1 MKLTDNMTLEEL
13 FEEKELLE
21 KKLKLSSIESARLKK
36 ISNEILKRN
45 NKTIVTDSFTND
57 DMKSHLQLKYVNI
70 DDIDM
75 PDYDDRTG
83 IEEDRIQQL
92 ANSIKEHGLIQNPV
106 LKQLPNGRYEKKV
119 GRRRIIA
126 TKLNGEKKILVK
138 ILPEGLTE
146 EEEDFIIWDENNQ
159 REDLNL
165 YDKIRFH
172 LRFIKR
178 KFNFTEDKEA
188 IALINNCHF
197 YKKQNDDI
205 SDKNKENVI
214 QLELLLNKLGSY
226 KTVSSL
232 MNNLQVLNFNPIVL
246 DAMKESKISYKLA
259 YLLNKSIPALESI
272 YENDLNEV
280 TLVLNY
286 IINKEY
292 SVSEAESYLNNIIKK
307 NTIKDELDLK
317 FNKVVKKLNKKIDS
331 ISDKEEKE
339 KIIEI
344 INKMLKE
351 F

>member
-1 MKLTDNMTLEEL
+1 MKLTDNMTIEEL
-13 FEEKELLE
+13 FGEKELLE
-21 KKLKLSSIESARLKK
+21 KKSKLSSIESARLKK

-75 PDYDDRTG
+75 PEYDDRTG

-165 YDKIRFH
+165 YDKVRFH

-178 KFNFTEDKEA
+178 TFNFNDDKEA
-188 IALINNCHF
+188 ISFIHNCHF
-197 YKKQNDDI
+197 YKKQEDA
-205 SDKNKENVI
+205 SKENKDEVMK
-214 QLELLLNKLGSY
+214 LELLLNKLGSY

-232 MNNLQVLNFNPIVL
+232 MNNLQVLNFNPLVL

-259 YLLNKSIPALESI
+259 YLLNKSIPALQDI
-272 YENDLNEV
+272 YKADQNEV
-280 TLVLNY
+280 TLVLNF
-286 IINKEY
+286 IINKEF
-292 SVSEAESYLNNIIKK
+292 SVNEAESYLNNIIKK
-307 NTIKDELDLK
+307 SIVKDELDIK
-317 FNKVVKKLNKKIDS
+317 FNKAVKKLNKKIDS
-331 ISDKEEKE
+331 ISDNDKKE
-339 KIIEI
+339 KLIAMV
-344 INKMLKE
+344 NNFLKE

>member
-1 MKLTDNMTLEEL
+1 MKLTDNMTIEEL
-13 FEEKELLE
+13 FEEKEILE
-21 KKLKLSSIESARLKK
+21 KKSKLSSIESARLKK
-36 ISNEILKRN
+36 IANEILKRN

-75 PDYDDRTG
+75 PEYDDRTG

-165 YDKIRFH
+165 YDKVRFH

-178 KFNFTEDKEA
+178 TFNFNDDKEA
-188 IALINNCHF
+188 ISFIHNCHF
-197 YKKQNDDI
+197 YKKQEDA
-205 SDKNKENVI
+205 SKENKDEVVK
-214 QLELLLNKLGSY
+214 LELLLNKLGSY

-232 MNNLQVLNFNPIVL
+232 MNNLQVLNFNPLVL

-259 YLLNKSIPALESI
+259 YLLNKSIPALQDI
-272 YENDLNEV
+272 YKADQNEV
-280 TLVLNY
+280 TLVLNF
-286 IINKEY
+286 IINKEF
-292 SVSEAESYLNNIIKK
+292 SVNEAESYLNNIIKK
-307 NTIKDELDLK
+307 SIVKDELDIK
-317 FNKVVKKLNKKIDS
+317 FNKAVKKLNKKIDS
-331 ISDKEEKE
+331 ISDNDKKE
-339 KIIEI
+339 KLIAMV
-344 INKMLKE
+344 NNFLKE

>member
-1 MKLTDNMTLEEL
+1 MKLTDNMTIEEL

-21 KKLKLSSIESARLKK
+21 KKSKLSSIESARLKK

-57 DMKSHLQLKYVNI
+57 DMRSHLQLKYVNI

-75 PDYDDRTG
+75 PEYDDRTG

-165 YDKIRFH
+165 YDKVRFH

-178 KFNFTEDKEA
+178 TFNFNDDKEA
-188 IALINNCHF
+188 ISFIHNCHF
-197 YKKQNDDI
+197 YKKQEDA
-205 SDKNKENVI
+205 SKENKDEVVK
-214 QLELLLNKLGSY
+214 LELLLNKLGSY

-232 MNNLQVLNFNPIVL
+232 MNNLQVLNFNPLVL

-259 YLLNKSIPALESI
+259 YLLNKSIPALQDI
-272 YENDLNEV
+272 YKADQNEV
-280 TLVLNY
+280 TLVLNF
-286 IINKEY
+286 IINKEF
-292 SVSEAESYLNNIIKK
+292 SVNEAESYLNNIIKK
-307 NTIKDELDLK
+307 SIVKDELDIK
-317 FNKVVKKLNKKIDS
+317 FNKAVKKLNKKIDS
-331 ISDKEEKE
+331 ISDNDKKE
-339 KIIEI
+339 KLIAMV
-344 INKMLKE
+344 NNFLKE

>member
-1 MKLTDNMTLEEL
+1 MKLTDNMTIEEL

-21 KKLKLSSIESARLKK
+21 KKSKLSSIESARLKK

-75 PDYDDRTG
+75 PEYDDRTG

-165 YDKIRFH
+165 YDKVRFH

-178 KFNFTEDKEA
+178 TFNFNDDKEA
-188 IALINNCHF
+188 ISFIHNCHF
-197 YKKQNDDI
+197 YKKQEDA
-205 SDKNKENVI
+205 SKENKDEVVK
-214 QLELLLNKLGSY
+214 LELLLNKLGSY

-232 MNNLQVLNFNPIVL
+232 MNNLQVLNFNPLVL

-259 YLLNKSIPALESI
+259 YLLNKSIPALQDI
-272 YENDLNEV
+272 YKAEQNEV
-280 TLVLNY
+280 TLVLNF
-286 IINKEY
+286 IINKEF
-292 SVSEAESYLNNIIKK
+292 SVNEAENYLNNIIKK
-307 NTIKDELDLK
+307 SIVKDELDIK
-317 FNKVVKKLNKKIDS
+317 FNKAVKKLNKKIDS
-331 ISDKEEKE
+331 ISDNDKKE
-339 KIIEI
+339 KLIAMV
-344 INKMLKE
+344 NNFLKE

>member
-1 MKLTDNMTLEEL
+1 MKLTDNMTIEEL
-13 FEEKELLE
+13 FEEKEILE
-21 KKLKLSSIESARLKK
+21 KKSKLSSIESARLKK
-36 ISNEILKRN
+36 IANEILKRN

-75 PDYDDRTG
+75 PEYDDRTG

-165 YDKIRFH
+165 YDKVRFH

-178 KFNFTEDKEA
+178 TFNFNEDKEA
-188 IALINNCHF
+188 ISFIHNCHF
-197 YKKQNDDI
+197 YKKQEDA
-205 SDKNKENVI
+205 SKENKDEVMK
-214 QLELLLNKLGSY
+214 LELLLNKLGSY

-232 MNNLQVLNFNPIVL
+232 MNNLQVLNFNELVL

-259 YLLNKSIPALESI
+259 YLLNKSIPALQDI
-272 YENDLNEV
+272 YKADQNEV
-280 TLVLNY
+280 TLVLNF
-286 IINKEY
+286 IINKEF
-292 SVSEAESYLNNIIKK
+292 SVNEAESYLNNIIKK
-307 NTIKDELDLK
+307 SIVKDELDIK
-317 FNKVVKKLNKKIDS
+317 FNKAVKKLNKKIDS
-331 ISDKEEKE
+331 ISDNDKKE
-339 KIIEI
+339 KLIAMV
-344 INKMLKE
+344 NNFLKE

>member
-1 MKLTDNMTLEEL
+1 MKLTDNMTIEEL
-13 FEEKELLE
+13 FEEKEILE
-21 KKLKLSSIESARLKK
+21 KKSKLSSIESARLKK
-36 ISNEILKRN
+36 IANEILKRN

-75 PDYDDRTG
+75 PEYDDRTG

-165 YDKIRFH
+165 YDKVRFH

-178 KFNFTEDKEA
+178 TFNFNEDKEA
-188 IALINNCHF
+188 ISFIHNCHF
-197 YKKQNDDI
+197 YKKQEDA
-205 SDKNKENVI
+205 SKENKDEVVK
-214 QLELLLNKLGSY
+214 LELLLNKLGSY

-232 MNNLQVLNFNPIVL
+232 MNNLQVLNFNELVL

-259 YLLNKSIPALESI
+259 YLLNKSIPALQDI
-272 YENDLNEV
+272 YKAEQNEV
-280 TLVLNY
+280 TLVLNF
-286 IINKEY
+286 IINKEF
-292 SVSEAESYLNNIIKK
+292 SVNEAESYLNNIIKK
-307 NTIKDELDLK
+307 SIVKDELDIK
-317 FNKVVKKLNKKIDS
+317 FNKAVKKLNKKIDS
-331 ISDKEEKE
+331 ISDNDKKE
-339 KIIEI
+339 KLIAMV
-344 INKMLKE
+344 NNFLKE

>member
-165 YDKIRFH
+165 YDKVRFH

-178 KFNFTEDKEA
+178 TFNFNDDKEA
-188 IALINNCHF
+188 ISFIHNCHF
-197 YKKQNDDI
+197 YKKQEDA
-205 SDKNKENVI
+205 SKENKDEVVK
-214 QLELLLNKLGSY
+214 LELLLNKLGSY

-246 DAMKESKISYKLA
+246 DAMKESKISY
-259 YLLNKSIPALESI
+259 
-272 YENDLNEV
+272 
-280 TLVLNY
+280 
-286 IINKEY
+286 
-292 SVSEAESYLNNIIKK
+292 
-307 NTIKDELDLK
+307 
-317 FNKVVKKLNKKIDS
+317 
-331 ISDKEEKE
+331 
-339 KIIEI
+339 
-344 INKMLKE
+344 
-351 F
+351 

>member
-1 MKLTDNMTLEEL
+1 MKLTDNMTIDEL

-21 KKLKLSSIESARLKK
+21 KKSKLSSIESARLKK

-75 PDYDDRTG
+75 PEYDDRTG

-165 YDKIRFH
+165 YDKVRFH

-178 KFNFTEDKEA
+178 TFNFNEDKEA
-188 IALINNCHF
+188 ISFIHNCHF
-197 YKKQNDDI
+197 YKKQEDA
-205 SDKNKENVI
+205 SKENKDEVMK
-214 QLELLLNKLGSY
+214 LELLLNKLGSY

-232 MNNLQVLNFNPIVL
+232 MNNLQVLNFNPLVL

-259 YLLNKSIPALESI
+259 YLLNKSIPALQDI
-272 YENDLNEV
+272 YKAEQNEV
-280 TLVLNY
+280 TLVLNF
-286 IINKEY
+286 IINKEF
-292 SVSEAESYLNNIIKK
+292 SVNEAESYLNNIIKK
-307 NTIKDELDLK
+307 SIVKDELDIK
-317 FNKVVKKLNKKIDS
+317 FNKAVKKLNKKIDS
-331 ISDKEEKE
+331 ISDNDKKE
-339 KIIEI
+339 KLIAMV
-344 INKMLKE
+344 NNFLKE

>member
-1 MKLTDNMTLEEL
+1 MKLTDNMTIEEL
-13 FEEKELLE
+13 FEEKEILE
-21 KKLKLSSIESARLKK
+21 KKSKLSSIESARLKK

-57 DMKSHLQLKYVNI
+57 DMRSHLQLKYVNI

-75 PDYDDRTG
+75 PEYDDRTG

-165 YDKIRFH
+165 YDKVRFH

-178 KFNFTEDKEA
+178 TFNFNDDKEA
-188 IALINNCHF
+188 ISFIHNCHF
-197 YKKQNDDI
+197 YKKQEDA
-205 SDKNKENVI
+205 SKENKDEVVK
-214 QLELLLNKLGSY
+214 LELLLNKLGSY

-232 MNNLQVLNFNPIVL
+232 MNNLQVLNFNELVL

-259 YLLNKSIPALESI
+259 YLLNKSIPALQDI
-272 YENDLNEV
+272 YKADQNEV
-280 TLVLNY
+280 TLVLNF
-286 IINKEY
+286 IINKEF
-292 SVSEAESYLNNIIKK
+292 SVNEAESYLNNIIKK
-307 NTIKDELDLK
+307 SIVKDELDIK
-317 FNKVVKKLNKKIDS
+317 FNKAVKKLNKKIDS
-331 ISDKEEKE
+331 ISDNDKKE
-339 KIIEI
+339 KLIAMV
-344 INKMLKE
+344 NNFLKE

>member
-1 MKLTDNMTLEEL
+1 MKLTDNMTIEEL
-13 FEEKELLE
+13 FEEKEILE
-21 KKLKLSSIESARLKK
+21 KKSKLSSIESARLKK
-36 ISNEILKRN
+36 IANEILKRN

-75 PDYDDRTG
+75 PEYDDRTG

-165 YDKIRFH
+165 YDKVRFH

-178 KFNFTEDKEA
+178 TFNFNEDKEA
-188 IALINNCHF
+188 ISFIHNCHF
-197 YKKQNDDI
+197 YKKQEDA
-205 SDKNKENVI
+205 SKENKDEVVK
-214 QLELLLNKLGSY
+214 LELLLNKLGSY

-232 MNNLQVLNFNPIVL
+232 MNNLQVLNFNELVL

-259 YLLNKSIPALESI
+259 YLLNKSIPALQDI
-272 YENDLNEV
+272 YKADQNEV
-280 TLVLNY
+280 TLVLNF
-286 IINKEY
+286 IINKEF
-292 SVSEAESYLNNIIKK
+292 SVNEAESYLNNIIKK
-307 NTIKDELDLK
+307 SIVKDELDIK
-317 FNKVVKKLNKKIDS
+317 FNKAVKKLNKKIDS
-331 ISDKEEKE
+331 ISDNDKKE
-339 KIIEI
+339 KLIAMV
-344 INKMLKE
+344 NNFLKE

>member
-1 MKLTDNMTLEEL
+1 MKLTDNMTIEEL

-21 KKLKLSSIESARLKK
+21 KKSKLSSIESARLKK

-75 PDYDDRTG
+75 PEYDDRTG

-165 YDKIRFH
+165 YDKVRFH

-178 KFNFTEDKEA
+178 TFNFNDDKEA
-188 IALINNCHF
+188 ISFIHNCHF
-197 YKKQNDDI
+197 YKKQEDA
-205 SDKNKENVI
+205 SKENKDEVVK
-214 QLELLLNKLGSY
+214 LELLLNKLGSY

-232 MNNLQVLNFNPIVL
+232 MNNLQVLNFNPLVL

-259 YLLNKSIPALESI
+259 YLLNKSIPALQDI
-272 YENDLNEV
+272 YKADQNEV
-280 TLVLNY
+280 TLVLNF
-286 IINKEY
+286 IINKEF
-292 SVSEAESYLNNIIKK
+292 SVNEAENYLNNIIKK
-307 NTIKDELDLK
+307 SIVKDELDIK
-317 FNKVVKKLNKKIDS
+317 FNKAVKKLNKKIDS
-331 ISDKEEKE
+331 ISDNDKKE
-339 KIIEI
+339 KLIAMV
-344 INKMLKE
+344 NNFLKE

>member
-1 MKLTDNMTLEEL
+1 MKLTDNMTIEEL
-13 FEEKELLE
+13 FEEKEILE
-21 KKLKLSSIESARLKK
+21 KKSKLSSIESARLKK
-36 ISNEILKRN
+36 IANEILKRN

-75 PDYDDRTG
+75 PEYDDRTG

-165 YDKIRFH
+165 YDKVRFH

-178 KFNFTEDKEA
+178 TFNFNEDKEA
-188 IALINNCHF
+188 ISFIHNCHF
-197 YKKQNDDI
+197 YKKQEDA
-205 SDKNKENVI
+205 SKENKDEVMK
-214 QLELLLNKLGSY
+214 LELLLNKLGSY

-232 MNNLQVLNFNPIVL
+232 MNNLQVLNFNPLVL

-259 YLLNKSIPALESI
+259 YLLNKSIPALQDI
-272 YENDLNEV
+272 YKADQNEV
-280 TLVLNY
+280 TLVLNF
-286 IINKEY
+286 IINKEF
-292 SVSEAESYLNNIIKK
+292 SVNEAESYLNNIIKK
-307 NTIKDELDLK
+307 SIVKDELDIK
-317 FNKVVKKLNKKIDS
+317 FNKAIKKLNKKIDS
-331 ISDKEEKE
+331 ISDNDKKE
-339 KIIEI
+339 KLIAMV
-344 INKMLKE
+344 NNFLKE

>member
-1 MKLTDNMTLEEL
+1 MKLTDNMTIEEL

-21 KKLKLSSIESARLKK
+21 KKSKLSSIESARLKK

-75 PDYDDRTG
+75 PEYDDRTG

-126 TKLNGEKKILVK
+126 TKFNGEKKILVK

-165 YDKIRFH
+165 YDKVRFH

-178 KFNFTEDKEA
+178 TFNFNDDKEA
-188 IALINNCHF
+188 ISFIHNCHF
-197 YKKQNDDI
+197 YKKQEDA
-205 SDKNKENVI
+205 SKENKDEVVK
-214 QLELLLNKLGSY
+214 LELLLNKLGSY

-232 MNNLQVLNFNPIVL
+232 MNNLQVLNFNELVL

-259 YLLNKSIPALESI
+259 YLLNKSIPALQDI
-272 YENDLNEV
+272 YKAEQNEV
-280 TLVLNY
+280 TLVLNF
-286 IINKEY
+286 IINKEF
-292 SVSEAESYLNNIIKK
+292 SVNEAENYLNNIIKK
-307 NTIKDELDLK
+307 SIVKDELDIK
-317 FNKVVKKLNKKIDS
+317 FNKAVKKLNKKIDS
-331 ISDKEEKE
+331 ISDNDKKE
-339 KIIEI
+339 KLIAMV
-344 INKMLKE
+344 NNFLKE